1 MPLGNGNE
9 LYPNGD
15 NVQTVKV
22 WKPPEAFS
30 NLDVDLQNAI
40 LDDIEVGMENG
51 QRYSAAAKADK
62 RAAWKVI
69 QKRCPD
75 KTQGQARE
83 MLKIWIKG
91 GVLYEANYDDPIERK
106 ERSGLRLDT
115 TKRPA

>member
-1 MPLGNGNE
+1 
-9 LYPNGD
+9 
-15 NVQTVKV
+15 
-22 WKPPEAFS
+22 
-30 NLDVDLQNAI
+30 
-40 LDDIEVGMENG
+40 
-51 QRYSAAAKADK
+51 
-62 RAAWKVI
+62 VI